1 LRCEERKLALCTFF
15 LRSSLLTIFSRRLAR
30 RGGVKRTA
38 ATIYDDVRQALKDR
52 LRSVSSCQYLP
63 ERQLTR
69 DQILKDAIAVVEL
82 TGRQTVS
89 VRDII
94 FILNRV
100 RIISVLIGIRN

>member
-1 LRCEERKLALCTFF
+1 
-15 LRSSLLTIFSRRLAR
+15 
-30 RGGVKRTA
+30 
-38 ATIYDDVRQALKDR
+38 
-52 LRSVSSCQYLP
+52 
-63 ERQLTR
+63 LTR